1 MKPADTVIRWS
12 KTCPQ
17 CAAHPSKKRRC
28 KCCGGSGRI
37 IDAVNATEMLAEELE
52 NYQDDIFHIK
62 SVVEEIGAV
71 RAKGGRPRIVSV
83 EDDEA

>member
-17 CAAHPSKKRRC
+17 CTAHPSKKRRC
-28 KCCGGSGRI
+28 KCCGGSGAI
-37 IDAVNATEMLAEELE
+37 IEGKAAEEMLLE
-52 NYQDDIFHIK
+52 AMERAVDSMYQGEK
-62 SVVEEIGAV
+62 VLEEIREVYA
-71 RAKGGRPRIVSV
+71 AGGSPRIVSV